1 MRRLVL
7 SLALILLA
15 LALPWFW
22 TSRRASPS
30 GQDESIVSNR
40 EDQGDEAGPSAK
52 KAAFVPSFLGRSSLV
67 TEPARV
73 RTDQGAGAGV
83 MEGEV
88 LSALNNEPVAGAELT
103 FARGERVSSTISNS
117 FGFFAF
123 QASQPGLHQL
133 VSVTAEGFFP
143 FAPQWG
149 HSPLRLMA
157 QPGRRIENVIVHL
170 EPAIDRQGVVLSPQ
184 GQPVPGAEVRLFSSR
199 QAVTALLALPD
210 RVVADDAGEFSF
222 QAPLGTVLQASHPGF
237 RPGRYRLS
245 SRSVPDRPVVLRL
258 RQGQGLG
265 EGQETIAGRVV
276 DEQGQ
281 PQRDVALSAR
291 LLGRR
296 GAHFA
301 PVRAVTDEEGQFLFE
316 GLLAGSYYVE
326 ARAPGWM
333 PARLRPVA
341 SGAQQVE
348 LTLRRGAVLR
358 GTVTEAATG
367 QPVPGFT
374 VVVERRRGPLRR
386 LPYRSETFLDPQ
398 GRFEF
403 PGLEPHHY
411 AVTVRAQGYSPSVP
425 EEVTV
430 QGSQAVEVTVALSQ
444 GGRAGGTVVD
454 AETGQPI
461 AWAQVVIEGPVGD
474 PGLPVPLTARTV
486 TDQAGQFLLAGL
498 APGRRSLLVEAEG
511 YHQRI
516 LSGVSVDEDQAV
528 NDLRVELRALGPEE
542 DPRMDMVGIGAVLT
556 PRGEELVI
564 VRLLGE
570 GGASAAGLRVGDA
583 IMRVD
588 GQPVTDL
595 GFTGAVEQIRG
606 QEGTSVRLVVRR
618 RHDGSQIDLTVPR
631 LPLQS

>member
-7 SLALILLA
+7 A
-15 LALPWFW
+15 LALMLMVVALPWLW
-22 TSRRASPS
+22 TSRRAPS
-30 GQDESIVSNR
+30 TGQGEPVASNR
-40 EDQGDEAGPSAK
+40 EDQGDEAGPSSRG
-52 KAAFVPSFLGRSSLV
+52 AFVPSFLGRSSLV

-73 RTDQGAGAGV
+73 RIDQGAGAGV

-88 LSALNNEPVAGAELT
+88 LSSVNNEPVAGAELT
-103 FARGERVSSTISNS
+103 FARGERVSSTITNS

-123 QASQPGLHQL
+123 EASQSGLHQL

-170 EPAIDRQGVVLSPQ
+170 EPAIERRGVVLSPQ

-199 QAVTALLALPD
+199 QALTALLALPD
-210 RVVADDAGEFSF
+210 RVVANDAGEFSF
-222 QAPLGTVLQASHPGF
+222 QAPLGTVLQANHPGF
-237 RPGRYRLS
+237 RPARYRIS
-245 SRSVPDRPVVLRL
+245 SRSVTDRPVVLRL
-258 RQGQGLG
+258 RDGQGLG
-265 EGQETIAGRVV
+265 EGQETIMGRVV

-281 PQRDVALSAR
+281 PQGDVALSAR

-296 GAHFA
+296 GAQFA
-301 PVRAVTDEEGQFLFE
+301 PVRAVTDQDGEFVLE
-316 GLLAGSYYVE
+316 GLLAGSYQVE

-333 PARLRPVA
+333 PARLRPVR
-341 SGAQQVE
+341 SGAEQVA

-358 GTVTEAATG
+358 GTVTEAGTG
-367 QPVPGFT
+367 RPVPGFT
-374 VVVERRRGPLRR
+374 VMVERRRGPLRR

-411 AVTVRAQGYSPSVP
+411 AVTVRAQGYSPSHP

-430 QGSQAVEVTVALSQ
+430 RGNEAVEVAVALSQ

-461 AWAQVVIEGPVGD
+461 AWAQVLIEGPAGD
-474 PGLPVPLTARTV
+474 PGLPVPLSARTV
-486 TDQAGQFLLAGL
+486 TDQAGQFFLAGL

-516 LSGVSVDEDQAV
+516 LSGVTVDEDHAV
-528 NDLRVELRALGPEE
+528 NDLRVELRALGPDE
-542 DPRMDMVGIGAVLT
+542 DRRMDLVGIGAVLSA
-556 PRGEELVI
+556 RGEGLVI
-564 VRLLGE
+564 VRLLRE
-570 GGASAAGLRVGDA
+570 GGALAAGLRVGDA
-583 IMRVD
+583 IIRVD
-588 GQPVTDL
+588 GHLVTDL
-595 GFTGAVEQIRG
+595 GFSGAVEQIRG
-606 QEGTSVRLVVRR
+606 QEGTAVRLVVRR
-618 RHDGSQIDLTVPR
+618 RHDGSEIDLTVPR